1 MRRSGGCKY
10 LKECE
15 AEGKQ
20 RHTNISGI
28 KEGSPTFLVVV
39 VAWFSFENEETI
51 DRLN

>member
-1 MRRSGGCKY
+1 M
-10 LKECE
+10 KEFE
-15 AEGKQ
+15 AEGKW
-20 RHTNISGI
+20 RHTNNISGI